1 VGFSVTALSLV
12 NRVNRRRR
20 MPDVAA
26 FNATEDQATLDA
38 LNTAIDEVC
47 SSRRWEFD
55 IRRAQMTLRP
65 RKQAATG
72 ETLTATAA
80 AGASQ
85 ITVDY
90 TATTLSQ
97 AIKYF
102 YGDFDAEYRYIT
114 RVLPTG
120 SSDYGNTAF
129 RVLTATPQTST
140 ANAVIDAEIG
150 TAFTDVTAELFY
162 AEYVLPDT
170 VRSVIRVTHQ
180 DDPVTLE
187 QVDATVAFDELYP
200 RPQIEYGTP
209 EVVSVGGFERPTRST
224 ATVSFNPGD
233 GTLTTLT
240 DEQMAPGL
248 RMTVWP
254 VPDEAYVL
262 DFTYHYRH
270 PELTATTST
279 LEGVPPEI
287 VDQIV
292 DLAAISMKGYYDDA
306 DSRSVARYK
315 AMTMNTVQEQHRR
328 HSGNFAERKRIGN
341 WDGSQRGQGVDARV
355 SRGRLLGGD
364 S

>member
-20 MPDVAA
+20 MPDVSM

-38 LNTAIDEVC
+38 LNVAIDEVC

-65 RKQAATG
+65 RFQAATG
-72 ETLTATAA
+72 ESLTITAASGSSSATLNYTTVTTATAHEYFA
-80 AGASQ
+80 RGGASGA
-85 ITVDY
+85 DY
-90 TATTLSQ
+90 P
-97 AIKYF
+97 
-102 YGDFDAEYRYIT
+102 YIT

-120 SSDYGNTAF
+120 SSDYGNTGF
-129 RVLTATPQTST
+129 RVIAAAATGATA
-140 ANAVIDAEIG
+140 AVTFGAEIG
-150 TAFTDVTAELFY
+150 ASLSGVNAELFY

-209 EVVSVGGFERPTRST
+209 EVVSVGGLEAQTYLAGAAPS
-224 ATVSFNPGD
+224 
-233 GTLTTLT
+233 
-240 DEQMAPGL
+240 PGL
-248 RMTVWP
+248 RMSVWP

-270 PELTATTST
+270 PVITETTST

-292 DLAAISMKGYYDDA
+292 DLAAISMKGFYDDA

-315 AMTMNTVQEQHRR
+315 AMTMNTVAEQHRR

-341 WDGSQRGQGVDARV
+341 WDGSQRGQGVGARV

>member
-1 VGFSVTALSLV
+1 
-12 NRVNRRRR
+12 

-65 RKQAATG
+65 RYTPGTG
-72 ETLTATAA
+72 ETLTFTASA
-80 AGASQ
+80 DADNALLQ
-85 ITVDY
+85 Y
-90 TATTLSQ
+90 TAISVFAAQ
-97 AIKYF
+97 ARF
-102 YGDFDAEYRYIT
+102 YSSGDHPYIT
-114 RVLPTG
+114 RVLPSG
-120 SSDYGNTAF
+120 STDYANTAF
-129 RVLTATPQTST
+129 RVFYATVSGAQ
-140 ANAVIDAEIG
+140 AAVQFDTTIG
-150 TAFTDVTAELFY
+150 TAQSAVNAELFY
-162 AEYVLPDT
+162 SEYILPDT

-187 QVDATVAFDELYP
+187 QVDATVGYDEHYP
-200 RPQIEYGTP
+200 RPQIEFGTP
-209 EVVSVGGFERPTRST
+209 EVVSVGGFDRQTY
-224 ATVSFNPGD
+224 ATGGSAV
-233 GTLTTLT
+233 
-240 DEQMAPGL
+240 PGL
-248 RMTVWP
+248 RLMVWP

-262 DFTYHYRH
+262 DYTYHYRH
-270 PELTATTST
+270 PVLTETTST

-292 DLAAISMKGYYDDA
+292 DLAAISMKGFYDDA
-306 DSRSVARYK
+306 DSRSIARYK

-328 HSGNFAERKRIGN
+328 HAGNFAERKRIGN

>member
-38 LNTAIDEVC
+38 INTAVDEVC

-55 IRRAQMTLRP
+55 IRRGQMTLRP

-72 ETLTATAA
+72 ETLTATAV
-80 AGASQ
+80 AGATN

-90 TATTLSQ
+90 TATTLTEATKDFFASP
-97 AIKYF
+97 
-102 YGDFDAEYRYIT
+102 GDDYRYIT

-120 SSDYGNTAF
+120 SSEYGNTAF
-129 RVLTATPQTST
+129 RVMTATAQTST
-140 ANAVIDAEIG
+140 TNAKIDTEVG
-150 TAFTDVTAELFY
+150 TAFSDVTAELFY

-200 RPQIEYGTP
+200 RPQIEFGTP
-209 EVVSVGGFERPTRST
+209 EVVSVGGFEPATRSD
-224 ATVSFNPGD
+224 ATVSFDPGS
-233 GTLTTLT
+233 GTLTTMT
-240 DEQMAPGL
+240 DAQMAPGL

-292 DLAAISMKGYYDDA
+292 DLAAIAMKGYYEDA
-306 DSRSVARYK
+306 DSRSIARYR
-315 AMTMNTVQEQHRR
+315 AMTMNTVDEQHRR

-341 WDGSQRGQGVDARV
+341 WDGSQRGQGADARV